1 MNHHEARAVRE
12 PRQPGDARPSA
23 PELPGRRRA
32 RPVAA
37 VLALALAAPL
47 GGIALAQPAAAAEPG
62 DFSSSFEDGDAAP
75 LESTVAQRD
84 GAPWQDNI
92 ASGQAGL
99 PGSVLGGLDAVTASA
114 QNLPNE
120 GAANLTDG
128 SAGTKWL
135 AFASTGW
142 VRYDFAEP
150 VAISAYAM
158 TSGGDAAGRDPKAW
172 TIEGSNDGTTWEPV
186 DQRTDEDFPDRGQ
199 QRIFELDAMSE
210 AYSSYRLSI
219 TANSGDSIVQLA
231 EWDLSADLDALPEAA
246 PMHTAVGSGPAV
258 NFTNKPGVGF
268 TGTHSLRYDGSHLGD
283 GEANATNVLY
293 DDVDV
298 AVGDD
303 TRLSWKIFPELLDD
317 LQYPSTFA
325 AVDLEFTDGTF
336 LSDLDASDAHGTGAS
351 AQEQGEGKILY
362 ADQWNSVR
370 VDLGDVAAGKTVDKV
385 LVGYDNPGG
394 DAGTQFAGW
403 LDDVAIEASPATIDG
418 SSLAN
423 YVDTRRGT
431 MATGSFSRGN
441 NIPATAV
448 PNGFNFWVPFTNADS
463 QSWLY
468 EYHKGNNANNK
479 PVMEGFG
486 ISHEP
491 SPWMGDRNQLTFLP
505 STASGTP
512 SGALSARALEF
523 DHADETARPDY
534 YGVTFTNEA
543 ALEATPTDH
552 GAVLRF
558 TYPGD
563 VGHVLVDKVDGSS
576 KITLD
581 AAAGTLSG
589 WVDNGSGLSAGRSR
603 MFVTGTFDRSPTA
616 VGNAAGNRADARYA
630 TFDTSADDTVE
641 LRVATSFISLDQA
654 RANLEMELYPGDEAT
669 TFHDVK
675 DAATTAWNDQLGVIE
690 VEGASED
697 ELVTLY
703 SNLYRLNLYPNS
715 QFENTG
721 TADEPRYQY
730 ASPVA
735 AKTGSATDTQTNAK
749 IVDGKI
755 YVNNGFWDTYRTAW
769 PAYSLLY
776 PEKAD
781 ELIDG
786 FVQQY
791 RDSGWIARWS
801 SPGYADLMTGTSSDV
816 AFADAYLKGS
826 LDTDSALEAYD
837 AALKNA
843 TVAPPNN
850 AVGRK
855 GLETSPFLGFTPE
868 STHES
873 VSWGLEG
880 LINDFGVGNMAAA
893 LADDPATPDER
904 RDTLREESAYF
915 LERATHYVELFN
927 PEVDFFTPRHADGSW
942 AVDPETYD
950 PEAWGGGYTETSGWN
965 FAFHAPQDPQ
975 GLANLY
981 GGKDGLEDK
990 LDEFFSTPELGA
1002 GSGGIH
1008 EQREARDVR
1017 MGMWGMS
1024 NQVSHHIPWLYD
1036 AAGAPSKTQEKV
1048 REVTRRLFVGSEIGQ
1063 GYPGDE
1069 DNGEMSSWW
1078 LFSALGFYPL
1088 QVGSA
1093 EYAVGSPLF
1102 DQATVHLPDGDL
1114 VVNAENNSVDNVYVQ
1129 SLAVDG
1135 EARSSTSLSQEDLS
1149 GGATLDFVMG
1159 PEASDWGTGED
1170 DAPPSLTEGDEA
1182 PEPDQDVTTAGLGS
1196 TTVADGDATT
1206 SASALVDNTSG
1217 SRTTFATATPTVS
1230 WSGNGIRPTVG
1241 TYTLTSGASGTASPS
1256 AWTLEGSDDGET
1268 WTTLDERSGED
1279 FRWALQTRPFTV
1291 AEPGAYA
1298 HYRVAVSA
1306 TEGDGDLSLAEVE
1319 LLADPDESGADGLT
1333 LSPAADRDA
1342 VTRRE
1347 VSGTFAT
1354 LTGIDGTDG
1363 LDVQVSF
1370 GDGSDAVEPTLVPGA
1385 FGSWAVR
1392 AAHTWDAPGVYP
1404 VTVTAT
1410 PDGGEPVT
1418 TTTTVTVSLV
1428 REGSILGAYDN
1439 VCIGDLGTTVGSCD
1453 GQGVFFDRAQLEE
1466 EGVVQGER
1474 IDVPGTDLRFDL
1486 PAIPVGEPDN
1496 ATGDGQTI
1504 ELDVPADATQLS
1516 VIGTGTEKNQQATG
1530 RLTFDDGTT
1539 QDIDLSFGDWSGSAR
1554 NPVYGNIAVAV
1565 TDDRL
1570 RGGSP
1575 QTGTPAAI
1583 FATAPIDLPTGKA
1596 PVSITLPDQPGA
1608 LASDGRIH
1616 VFAVAHDGTFA
1627 EQSALEV
1634 SAAEGVSLV
1643 AGQESDAVLASV
1655 TGGREGAEY
1664 RAAITWGDGTDVAP
1678 GTVDEGAVSGS
1689 HAYAEAGSYTAS
1701 VVVDDGWTSTVV
1713 EVPVTVTEGAE
1724 LAVDVTASTRCLA
1737 GKVYV
1742 AVRATNQEDEPLAIT
1757 LVTPF
1762 GTKEFAEVAP
1772 GKNAYQ
1778 SFAARTASVDAGT
1791 VTVEAVRGAGDEEV
1805 TSSIEAE
1812 YAAISCG

>member
-1 MNHHEARAVRE
+1 MTHPPVPARA
-12 PRQPGDARPSA
+12 GSARPA
-23 PELPGRRRA
+23 GGRP
-32 RPVAA
+32 RPWGV
-37 VLALALAAPL
+37 ALAA
-47 GGIALAQPAAAAEPG
+47 ALAVPLAVPVGSLTALPAAAAEPG
-62 DFSSSFEDGDAAP
+62 DFATSFEESDAAP

-84 GAPWQDNI
+84 GAPWQSNI
-92 ASGQAGL
+92 AAATSGL
-99 PGSVLGGLDAVTASA
+99 PGSVLGSLGAVTASA

-120 GAANLTDG
+120 GAAKLADG
-128 SAGTKWL
+128 SASSKWL

-142 VRYDFAEP
+142 VVYEFAEP
-150 VAISAYAM
+150 VAIEAYAL
-158 TSGGDAAGRDPKAW
+158 TSANDSAGRDPKNW
-172 TIEGSNDGTTWEPV
+172 TIEASDDGSTWTAV
-186 DQRTDEDFPDRGQ
+186 DQRTDEDFPQRFQ
-199 QRIFELDAMSE
+199 QRVFELDEPTQAHR
-210 AYSSYRLSI
+210 YYRLNI
-219 TANSGDSIVQLA
+219 TANSGDGIVQLA
-231 EWDLSADLDALPEAA
+231 EWDLSADLDAPPAEA
-246 PMHTAVGSGPAV
+246 PMTTEVGTGPSV
-258 NFTNKPGVGF
+258 SFTNKAGVGF
-268 TGTHSLRYDGSHLGD
+268 TGTHSLRYDGSHLGE

-293 DDVDV
+293 DDVEV
-298 AVGDD
+298 TVGED

-325 AVDLEFTDGTF
+325 SVDLEFTDGTY
-336 LSDLDASDAHGTGAS
+336 LSDLDATDAHGTGAS

-385 LVGYDNPGG
+385 LIGYDNPGG
-394 DAGTQFAGW
+394 EAGTQFAGW
-403 LDDVAIEASPATIDG
+403 LDDVAIEAQPPVIDG

-431 MATGSFSRGN
+431 HATGSFSRGN

-479 PVMEGFG
+479 PVLEGFG

-505 STASGTP
+505 STATGTP
-512 SGALSARALEF
+512 SGTLSQRGLEF

-534 YGVTFTNEA
+534 YGVTFTNDS

-558 TYPGD
+558 TFPGD

-576 KITLD
+576 TLTFD
-581 AAAGTLSG
+581 QATGTLSG
-589 WVDNGSGLSAGRSR
+589 WVENGSGLSVGRTR
-603 MFVTGTFDRSPTA
+603 MFVTGTFDRGPTA
-616 VGNAAGNRADARYA
+616 VGTAAGNRADARFA
-630 TFDTSADDTVE
+630 TFDTSSDDTVE

-654 RANLEMELYPGDEAT
+654 RANLAQEVEGR
-669 TFHDVK
+669 TFTEVK
-675 DAATTAWNDQLGVIE
+675 AAAADAWNDRLGVVE

-721 TADEPRYQY
+721 TVDEPVYEY
-730 ASPVA
+730 ASPVSA
-735 AKTGSATDTQTNAK
+735 TTGSATDTTTNAK
-749 IVDGKI
+749 VVEGKI

-776 PEKAD
+776 PELAG

-786 FVQQY
+786 FVEQY
-791 RDSGWIARWS
+791 RDGGWIARWS

-826 LDTDSALEAYD
+826 LDTDVALEAYD

-843 TVAPPNN
+843 TVSPPNN

-855 GLETSPFLGFTPE
+855 GLQTSPFLGFTPE

-880 LINDFGVGNMAAA
+880 LVNDFGIGNMAAA
-893 LADDPATPDER
+893 LAEDPATPDER
-904 RDTLREESAYF
+904 RDALREESAYF
-915 LERATHYVELFN
+915 LERATHYVELFDAD
-927 PEVDFFTPRHADGSW
+927 VDFFVPRHADGEF

-950 PEAWGGGYTETSGWN
+950 PAAWGGGYTETNGWN

-981 GGKDGLEDK
+981 GGKEGLEAK
-990 LDEFFSTPELGA
+990 LDAFFSTPELGA

-1036 AAGAPSKTQEKV
+1036 AAGAPSKTQSTV
-1048 REVTRRLFVGSEIGQ
+1048 REVTRRLFTGSEIGQ

-1102 DQATVHLPDGDL
+1102 DKATVHLPDGDL
-1114 VVNAENNSVDNVYVQ
+1114 VVNAANNSVDNVYVQ

-1135 EARSSTSLSQEDLS
+1135 EAVTSTSLSQEDLS

-1159 PEASDWGTGED
+1159 PEPSDWGTGED

-1182 PEPDQDVTTAGLGS
+1182 PEPVQDATTAGLGT
-1196 TTVADGDATT
+1196 TTVADGDASTG
-1206 SASALVDNTSG
+1206 AAALVDNTSG
-1217 SRTTFATATPTVS
+1217 SRTTFATSTPTVT

-1241 TYTLTSGASGTASPS
+1241 SYTLTSGASGTASPA

-1268 WTTLDERSGED
+1268 WTTLDERSGEE
-1279 FRWALQTRPFTV
+1279 FHWALQTRPFTV

-1298 HYRVAVSA
+1298 HYRVAVTA
-1306 TEGDGDLSLAEVE
+1306 TAGGTSGAALSLAEVE
-1319 LLADPDESGADGLT
+1319 LLADPSESGADELT
-1333 LSPAADRDA
+1333 LTAAADRDA
-1342 VTRRE
+1342 VTGRE
-1347 VSGTFAT
+1347 VEGTFAT
-1354 LTGIDGTDG
+1354 LTGVEDGDPSG
-1363 LDVQVSF
+1363 LAATVSF
-1370 GDGSDAVEPTLVPGA
+1370 GDGSEPVEATLVEGSFGA
-1385 FGSWAVR
+1385 WAVR
-1392 AAHTWDAPGVYP
+1392 AAHTWDAAGVYP
-1404 VTVTAT
+1404 VTVTVT
-1410 PDGGEPVT
+1410 PEGGEPATAT
-1418 TTTTVTVSLV
+1418 THVSVSLL
-1428 REGSILGAYDN
+1428 REGSLLAAYDN
-1439 VCIGDLGTTVGSCD
+1439 VCIGDLGTTLGSCD

-1466 EGVVQGER
+1466 KGVVQGER

-1486 PAIPVGEPDN
+1486 PAVPAGEPDN
-1496 ATGDGQTI
+1496 ATGDGQTV
-1504 ELDVPADATQLS
+1504 ELDLPADAEQLS
-1516 VIGTGTEKNQQATG
+1516 VIGTGTEKNQQASGT
-1530 RLTFDDGTT
+1530 LTFDDGST
-1539 QDIDLSFGDWSGSAR
+1539 QAIDLSFGDWSGAAR

-1575 QTGTPAAI
+1575 QTGTPAAM
-1583 FATAPIDLPTGKA
+1583 FATAPVDLPEGKRA
-1596 PVSITLPDQPGA
+1596 VSLTLPDQPGE
-1608 LASDGRIH
+1608 LSRDGRIH

-1627 EQSALEV
+1627 DHAPLEV
-1634 SAAEGVSLV
+1634 TAAEGVSV
-1643 AGQESDAVLASV
+1643 GVGQETDTVLATV
-1655 TGGREGAEY
+1655 AGGREGADLT
-1664 RAAITWGDGTDVAP
+1664 AAITWGDGSDVAA
-1678 GTVDEGAVSGS
+1678 GTVADGTVTGA
-1689 HAYAEAGSYTAS
+1689 HAYAETGTYTAY
-1701 VVVDDGWTSTVV
+1701 VVVDDGWTSQVV
-1713 EVPVTVTEGAE
+1713 EVPVTVTDAAPT
-1724 LAVDVTASTRCLA
+1724 LDVEVTTSTRCLA
-1737 GKVYV
+1737 GKAYV
-1742 AVRATNQEDEPLAIT
+1742 AVRATNGEDVPLAIR
-1757 LVTPF
+1757 LVTPY
-1762 GTKEFAEVAP
+1762 GSKQYASVQP
-1772 GKNAYQ
+1772 GASAYQ
-1778 SFAARTASVDAGT
+1778 SFATRATEVDAGT

-1805 TSSIEAE
+1805 TASLEAG
-1812 YAAISCG
+1812 YDAVSCG

>member
-1 MNHHEARAVRE
+1 MTHNDVHEGRDPRTAGAASPTAPPPART
-12 PRQPGDARPSA
+12 ARH
-23 PELPGRRRA
+23 RA
-32 RPVAA
+32 RPVGA

-47 GGIALAQPAAAAEPG
+47 GGIAVAGPAAAAEPG
-62 DFSSSFEDGDAAP
+62 DFSSSFESGDAAP

-92 ASGQAGL
+92 GAGQAGL
-99 PGSVLGGLDAVTASA
+99 PGSVLGGLSAVTASA

-120 GAANLTDG
+120 GAANLADG

-135 AFASTGW
+135 AFATTGW
-142 VRYDFAEP
+142 VRYQFAEP
-150 VAISAYAM
+150 VAITAYAM
-158 TSGGDAAGRDPKAW
+158 TSGGDAAGRDPKTW
-172 TIEGSNDGTTWEPV
+172 TVEGSNDGSTWAPV
-186 DQRTDEDFPDRGQ
+186 DQRTDEDFAGRGQ
-199 QRIFELDAMSE
+199 QNVYELDGESE
-210 AYSSYRLSI
+210 AYTYYRLNI

-231 EWDLSADLDALPEAA
+231 DWDLSADLDAQPEAA

-258 NFTNKPGVGF
+258 NFTNKAGVGF
-268 TGTHSLRYDGSHLGD
+268 TGTHSLRYDGSHLGE
-283 GEANATNVLY
+283 GAANATNVLY

-298 AVGDD
+298 VVGEDS
-303 TRLSWKIFPELLDD
+303 RLSYTIFPELLDD
-317 LQYPSTFA
+317 LQYPSTYS

-351 AQEQGEGKILY
+351 AQEQGDGKILY

-370 VDLGDVAAGKTVDKV
+370 VDLGDVAAGKTIDKV
-385 LVGYDNPGG
+385 LIGYDNAGG

-403 LDDVAIEASPATIDG
+403 LDDVAIQAQPETIDG
-418 SSLAN
+418 SSLVN
-423 YVDTRRGT
+423 YVEPRRGT
-431 MATGSFSRGN
+431 LSSGSFSRGN
-441 NIPATAV
+441 NIPAAAV
-448 PNGFNFWVPFTNADS
+448 PNGFNFWVPMTNAAS
-463 QSWLY
+463 QSWHY
-468 EYHKGNNANNK
+468 EYQKANNANNK
-479 PVMEGFG
+479 PVLQGLG

-505 STASGTP
+505 SISAGVPNAT
-512 SGALSARALEF
+512 LSTRGLEF
-523 DHADETARPDY
+523 DHADETSRPDY
-534 YGVTFTNEA
+534 YGVEFTNGSEI
-543 ALEATPTDH
+543 EVTPTDH
-552 GAVLRF
+552 AAVLRMS
-558 TYPGD
+558 YPGN

-576 KITLD
+576 KLTLD
-581 AAAGTLSG
+581 QATGTLSG
-589 WVDNGSGLSAGRSR
+589 WVENGSGLSAGRTR
-603 MFVTGTFDRSPTA
+603 MFVSGTFDRSPTA
-616 VGNAAGNRADARYA
+616 VGTAAGNRADARYA
-630 TFDTSADDTVE
+630 TFDTSSDKTVE
-641 LRVATSFISLDQA
+641 LRVATSFISLAQA
-654 RANLEMELYPGDEAT
+654 KKNLDLEVTGRSFD
-669 TFHDVK
+669 DVQ
-675 DAATTAWNDQLGVIE
+675 ASAEQQWNDRLGVVE

-697 ELVTLY
+697 ELVTMY

-721 TADEPRYQY
+721 TADAPAYKY
-730 ASPVA
+730 ASPVSA
-735 AKTGSATDTQTNAK
+735 TTGSATDTTTNAK

-776 PEKAD
+776 PELAD

-791 RDSGWIARWS
+791 RDGGWIARWS

-826 LDTDSALEAYD
+826 LDTESALDAYD
-837 AALKNA
+837 AALRNA

-855 GLETSPFLGFTPE
+855 GLQTSPFLGFTPE

-880 LINDFGVGNMAAA
+880 LINDFGIGNMAAA
-893 LADDPATPDER
+893 LAEDPATPDER
-904 RDTLREESAYF
+904 RETLREDSTYF
-915 LERATHYVELFN
+915 LERATHYVELFD
-927 PEVDFFTPRHADGSW
+927 PEVDFFVPRHEDGSW

-990 LDEFFSTPELGA
+990 LDEFFSTPEQGA

-1078 LFSALGFYPL
+1078 IFASLGFYPL
-1088 QVGSA
+1088 QVGSDQ
-1093 EYAVGSPLF
+1093 YAVGSPLF
-1102 DQATVHLPDGDL
+1102 DKATVHLPDGDL

-1129 SLAVDG
+1129 SLTVDG
-1135 EARSSTSLSQEDLS
+1135 EAHSSTSLSQADLS

-1159 PEASDWGTGED
+1159 DEPSDWGTGED

-1182 PEPDQDVTTAGLGS
+1182 PEPVQDATTAGLGT
-1196 TTVADGDATT
+1196 TTVADGDAST

-1217 SRTTFATATPTVS
+1217 SRTTFATATPTIS
-1230 WSGNGIRPTVG
+1230 WEGNGIRPTVG
-1241 TYTLTSGASGTASPS
+1241 SYTLTSGASGTASPT

-1268 WTTLDERSGED
+1268 WTTLDERSGEQ

-1306 TEGDGDLSLAEVE
+1306 SAGAGALSLAEVE
-1319 LLADPDESGADGLT
+1319 LLADPSESGADELT

-1342 VTRRE
+1342 VTGRE

-1354 LTGIDGTDG
+1354 LTGVDSADG
-1363 LDVQVSF
+1363 LDVQVAF
-1370 GDGSDAVEPTLVPGA
+1370 GDGSDPVDATLTEGS

-1392 AAHTWDAPGVYP
+1392 ASHTWDAPGAYP

-1410 PDGGEPVT
+1410 PEGGDPVSVT
-1418 TTTTVTVSLV
+1418 STVTVSLV

-1439 VCIGDLGTTVGSCD
+1439 VCIGDLGTTMGSCD
-1453 GQGVFFDRAQLEE
+1453 GQGVFFDRAQLEAK
-1466 EGVVQGER
+1466 GFVQGER
-1474 IDVPGTDLRFDL
+1474 GDVPGTDLQFDV
-1486 PAIPVGEPDN
+1486 PAIPAGEPDN

-1504 ELDVPADATQLS
+1504 GLDVPADAAQLS
-1516 VIGTGTEKNQQATG
+1516 VIGTGTEKNQAAKGT
-1530 RLTFDDGTT
+1530 LTFDDDST
-1539 QDIDLSFGDWSGSAR
+1539 QEIDLSFGDWSGSAR
-1554 NPVYGNIAVAV
+1554 NPVYGNIPVAV
-1565 TDDRL
+1565 TDNRL

-1575 QTGTPAAI
+1575 QTGTPAAV
-1583 FATAPIDLPTGKA
+1583 FATAPIDLPTGKR
-1596 PVSITLPDQPGA
+1596 PVSITLPDQPGS
-1608 LASDGRIH
+1608 LSSDGRIH

-1627 EQSALEV
+1627 AEAPLEV
-1634 SAAEGVSLV
+1634 TAAEGVSLV
-1643 AGQESDAVLASV
+1643 AGQDSEAVLAQV
-1655 TGGREGAEY
+1655 TGGREGADL
-1664 RAAITWGDGTDVAP
+1664 RAAITWGDGSDVAD
-1678 GTVDEGAVSGS
+1678 GVVTDGAVSGS
-1689 HAYAEAGSYTAS
+1689 HGYAEAGTYTAT
-1701 VVVDDGWTSTVV
+1701 VVVDDGWTSNLV
-1713 EVPVTVTEGAE
+1713 EVPVTVTEGGAD
-1724 LAVDVTASTRCLA
+1724 LAVDVEASTRCMA

-1742 AVRATNQEDEPLAIT
+1742 SVRATNGEDVPLTIR

-1762 GTKEFAEVAP
+1762 GAKEFTDVAP

-1778 SFAARTASVDAGT
+1778 SFATRAAEVDAGT
-1791 VTVEAVRGAGDEEV
+1791 VTVEAVRGSGAEEV
-1805 TSSIEAE
+1805 SSSIEAE
-1812 YAAISCG
+1812 YAAKSCG